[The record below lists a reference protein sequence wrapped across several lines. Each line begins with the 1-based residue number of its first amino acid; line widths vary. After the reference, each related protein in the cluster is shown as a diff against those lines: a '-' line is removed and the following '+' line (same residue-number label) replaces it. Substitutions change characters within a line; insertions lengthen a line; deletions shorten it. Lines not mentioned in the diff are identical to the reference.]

1 MWEKTLRT
9 VLAAILAVA
18 FSVPLAAC
26 QQAGTSQT
34 QASGETYRWENFDD
48 GSDLLDVDVPYIPS
62 NVDEVAFKVV
72 LEKGKLASGVGAD
85 KVALGSALD
94 GWTVDAVERT
104 DDVTLSVKAS
114 RPDGLA
120 NNGASIAGVTLAADC
135 VTGVDV
141 DGTVADA
148 SNADDAA
155 NSKVN
160 NANTDNSTESTSSG
174 EGSATG
180 GTGVSKDEMMSAD
193 EANNDKGVEW
203 PEDAEIVN
211 KDEEAVSAQTKEVVA
226 DTPEEVSSL
235 LSEIESGK
243 VTSEEDL
250 KPYEEKKAAEDGG
263 DATTASAAEE
273 AQAEGDAA
281 STESDAGA
289 EESASQGYEVFAVF
303 ANPALDVDFST
314 SKLDGAKFTAT
325 LVASDFVLGN
335 TIGAN
340 SFTLEGADGCT
351 LSKVDFK
358 SERELSVEI
367 ALPESNDTS
376 ALDDATL
383 TLKAEANETQ
393 GDVACAIAV
402 PRAWVSLDF
411 DYTDES
417 ANTTTFAA
425 ELRDA
430 QGELSASNVKV
441 EVDGTEVAPA
451 SISANDDG
459 TYSIVLKTSD
469 APEGATVT
477 LSASGIRDVLGRDA
491 EPAQAA
497 ALVEANETTREFLGD
512 LLDDLMPQNIAV
524 AMGKKALWALVEH
537 GWKQF
542 YTNVADP
549 NHNTSLYE
557 ISNNEIFTEVAQIH
571 DQVTDLGYEM
581 KALSTTVRA
590 GQKAALV
597 TDAERLAARIRT
609 QYTLL
614 KDEVEAICKDTDGS
628 QRAQKLSDFAT
639 KEKVALDELATN
651 MGEFYAIIC
660 KADSATS
667 HDLVAVY
674 DEMMALSYNWGMQT
688 YKYRQSFRGS
698 LATVW
703 TNAAQVLRLAY
714 GAQTEDAEA
723 GKAGN
728 LGSKRSYLDELDAQ
742 SKEVNAIV
750 NERHKIDLGCAR
762 SGGSWGKYSA
772 YSGYSDYQFQDMIS
786 EADEFIDDP
795 QERAEKRAEAEELRD
810 TVAALRKTGDGTG
823 PLVLYNNTAGT
834 WARGLRASDTQDK
847 WDKGFIYF
855 TGSWAKGTTNTFVAS
870 PFRSYEYKEVGNYMK
885 YVATTSWDSS
895 YFNTAQ
901 VNAMLSR
908 LADGKTLKDEL
919 EGLGLK
925 AAKYLVSSERFDN
938 TNRFFYDNND
948 WYFDTFEASK
958 STNKDKAFTK
968 EKQHYDGSWR
978 AVVVTRVKHV
988 NWNTKAE
995 DMFALQ
1001 KMTVKKAS

>member
-26 QQAGTSQT
+26 QQASTSQT
-34 QASGETYRWENFDD
+34 QTSGETYRWENFDD

-62 NVDEVAFKVV
+62 NVDEVAFKVI
-72 LEKGKLASGVGAD
+72 LEKGKLASEVGAN
-85 KVALGSALD
+85 KVTLGAALD
-94 GWTVDAVERT
+94 SWTVDAVERT

-114 RPDGLA
+114 RPAELA
-120 NNGASIAGVTLAADC
+120 NNGASIAGVALAADC
-135 VTGVDV
+135 VTDV
-141 DGTVADA
+141 ETGEGGG
-148 SNADDAA
+148 
-155 NSKVN
+155 
-160 NANTDNSTESTSSG
+160 TESS
-174 EGSATG
+174 
-180 GTGVSKDEMMSAD
+180 TGVSKDEMMSAD
-193 EANNDKGVEW
+193 EANNDKGVQW

-211 KDEEAVSAQTKEVVA
+211 KDEEAVSAQTNAVVA
-226 DTPEEVSSL
+226 DTPEEVSAL
-235 LSEIESGK
+235 LGEIENGH
-243 VTSEEDL
+243 VASEEDL
-250 KPYEEKKAAEDGG
+250 KPYEEKEAAEDGA
-263 DATTASAAEE
+263 DTATNTTEG
-273 AQAEGDAA
+273 AQAEGDGA
-281 STESDAGA
+281 SAESDTG
-289 EESASQGYEVFAVF
+289 EGGDASQGYEVFAVF

-314 SKLDGAKFTAT
+314 SKLDGAKFTAA

-335 TIGAN
+335 TIGAD

-358 SERELSVEI
+358 NERELSVEI
-367 ALPESNDTS
+367 ALPESDNAS

-402 PRAWVSLDF
+402 PKPWVSLDF
-411 DYTDES
+411 DYTDD
-417 ANTTTFAA
+417 AAATTTFTA

-430 QGELSASNVKV
+430 QGELSAANVKV
-441 EVDGTEVAPA
+441 EVDDKEIAPT
-451 SISANDDG
+451 SVSANDDG
-459 TYSIVLKTSD
+459 GYSIVLKTSD
-469 APEGATVT
+469 APEGATVA
-477 LSASGIRDVLGRDA
+477 LSASGIHDVLGRDA
-491 EPAQAA
+491 ELADAA
-497 ALVEANETTREFLGD
+497 ALVEANDESRDFLGD

-524 AMGKKALWALVEH
+524 AMGKKALWALAEH

-557 ISNNEIFTEVAQIH
+557 ISNNEIFTEVVQIH

-614 KDEVEAICKDTDGS
+614 KDEVEAICKDADGS
-628 QRAQKLSDFAT
+628 QRAQKLSDFAV

-651 MGEFYAIIC
+651 MGELYAIIC

-667 HDLVAVY
+667 HDLIAVY
-674 DEMMALSYNWGMQT
+674 DEMMALSYNWGIQT

-698 LATVW
+698 LANVW
-703 TNAAQVLRLAY
+703 TNAAQVLQLAY
-714 GAQTEDAEA
+714 GAQTEAAEA

-750 NERHKIDLGCAR
+750 NERHKIDLSCAR

-772 YSGYSDYQFQDMIS
+772 YSGYNDYQFQDMIS
-786 EADEFIDDP
+786 EANEFIDDP
-795 QERAEKRAEAEELRD
+795 QERAKKIAEAEDLRD
-810 TVAALRKTGDGTG
+810 TVAALRTTGDGTG

-870 PFRSYEYKEVGNYMK
+870 PFRSYEYKEVGNWMK
-885 YVATTSWDSS
+885 YVATTSWDSG

-908 LADGKTLKDEL
+908 LADGKTLKGEL
-919 EGLGLK
+919 EEVGLK
-925 AAKYLVSSERFDN
+925 TAKYLVSSERFDN

-948 WYFDTFEASK
+948 WYFDTFEVSK

-978 AVVVTRVKHV
+978 AAFVTRVKHV
-988 NWNTKAE
+988 NWNTKPE

-1001 KMTVKKAS
+1001 KKTVNTTAKKAS